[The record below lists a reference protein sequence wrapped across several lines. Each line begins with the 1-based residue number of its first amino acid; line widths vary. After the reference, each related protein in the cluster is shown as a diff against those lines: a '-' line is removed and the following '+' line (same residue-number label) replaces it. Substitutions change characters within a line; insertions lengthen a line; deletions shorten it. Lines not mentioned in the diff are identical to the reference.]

1 MNSYTE
7 LSKYFYKDISDIITE
22 YMEDDW
28 SFYKVNILVGR
39 TSVIRNYYYSPI
51 ICRGI
56 RLEDSLYYIGMS
68 LQEIKGNT
76 IRNINIPLNPLH
88 ITVCNEKFLLVIY
101 GRFLSVYNREFRL
114 LHDYTIYNLK
124 KFNFCSYGS
133 SVYLAGIE
141 WEELWN
147 TYFHPNSRGQIVKLR
162 CNEDGELSGVKVV
175 RVSSSVRILAANINY
190 LCVRIGNKVIIYHAD
205 TLSKVASVNIG
216 IRIQDAVIKGNNLI
230 LRTGYRYDEIRI
242 NLSDF
247 KKKVMREKL
256 RLLELPNDLVVN
268 KN

>member
-1 MNSYTE
+1 MNSHTE
-7 LSKYFYKDISDIITE
+7 LSKYFYKDISDIISE

-28 SFYKVNILVGR
+28 SFYKVNILVGM
-39 TSVIRNYYYSPI
+39 TTVIRNYYYTPI

-56 RLEDSLYYIGMS
+56 RLQDSLYYIGPS

-76 IRNINIPLNPLH
+76 IRNINIPLNPLY
-88 ITVCNEKFLLVIY
+88 ITPSNEKFFLGMY
-101 GRFLSVYNREFRL
+101 GTFLYVYNREFTL
-114 LHDYTIYNLK
+114 LYDYAIHNLK
-124 KFNFCSYGS
+124 KINFCSYGS
-133 SVYLAGIE
+133 SVYLAGEE

-147 TYFHPNSRGQIVKLR
+147 TYSHPNSRGQIVKLR
-162 CNEDGELSGVKVV
+162 CNEDGQLSGVKVV
-175 RVSSSVRILAANINY
+175 RVSSHVRILAANINY
-190 LCVRIGNKVIIYHAD
+190 LCVRICNKVIIYNSD
-205 TLSKVASVNIG
+205 TLSKVASINIG
-216 IRIQDAVIKGNNLI
+216 IRIQDAIIKGNNLI